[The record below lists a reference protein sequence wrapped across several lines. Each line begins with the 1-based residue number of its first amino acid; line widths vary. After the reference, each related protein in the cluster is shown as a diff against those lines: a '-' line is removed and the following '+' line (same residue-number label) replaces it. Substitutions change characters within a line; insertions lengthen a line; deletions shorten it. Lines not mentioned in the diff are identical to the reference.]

1 MQLYENPNYAYPA
14 YWYARAL
21 ESLAKCLAQTCLM
34 VLKYDGRLAFISALE
49 HLESWTFDANEQ
61 KLTKFFAEYID
72 AHLGEL
78 YQDNYFGPENKLD
91 NPSRAHMLAAVCH
104 AFYCNSRCDMFNAL
118 QKFATNN

>member
-14 YWYARAL
+14 YWYAHAL
-21 ESLAKCLAQTCLM
+21 ECLAKCLAQYCLS

-49 HLESWTFDANEQ
+49 CLESWTFDANEQ
-61 KLTKFFAEYID
+61 LLTKFFAEYID
-72 AHLGEL
+72 THLGEL
-78 YQDNYFGPENKLD
+78 YQDEYFGPETKLD

-118 QKFATNN
+118 QEFATNN